1 MDTTY
6 ASDLSDIHWK
16 RLHASST
23 TCALLELYPDVHF
36 PGSELRGTALLENLR
51 IQ

>member
-6 ASDLSDIHWK
+6 ASDLSDTQWK

-23 TCALLELYPDVHF
+23 TCILLERYPDVHF
-36 PGSELRGTALLENLR
+36 PGF
-51 IQ
+51 